1 MKKIVFIM
9 LIALSVNS
17 LFAENKDNDSLTF
30 RSKNEVVVTASRIP
44 VASLVNPF
52 SSSVVF
58 QDLLSTMPRSIASD
72 EALRLVPGIRIDN
85 QANGSRMHM
94 SIRGQGILSERGL
107 RGIKVFLDGI
117 PLNDPSGFTMDLYDI
132 DWATVSRI
140 EVLRGP
146 SASFYGG
153 GGSAGVLNII
163 TDIGSKVGQEREIS
177 FDGGSNSFF
186 KGLASIKGST
196 ENVDYRISFSKFLG
210 DGYRNHTG
218 FWGDNFSERMKWD
231 LSDKIKVSQ
240 SFIYTDYFNQ
250 NAEGLSL
257 DQVKENPL
265 QANPDAVPFN
275 EYQKTKRI
283 VGGINGNIILNSFS
297 DLQLNG
303 FLRVTRYKET
313 SNKAAQYRD
322 YVAPGAGFQYNIR
335 LNKGN
340 FKNTFGVGSDFQT
353 QTIDEV
359 KFKSLSNPARKDD
372 GTDDTNIEDTTL
384 LANQA
389 ISQYALGGFAF
400 YNLEYKKFQL
410 NGSLRYDKLHN
421 DLHDKLNT
429 TYNLS
434 DTADFNRYS
443 VKIGGSYSFSESV
456 NLFANWGQGFIPP
469 ATEELASNPVSFRG
483 FNKNLVPAT
492 SVSQEIGLRGYLGE
506 HLFYDVTAFYMTT
519 DKDFFRYKLTET
531 RGNQEVFYGNTGSSK
546 RLGLETYFTIKPI
559 DDLNIQFAYTYSNF
573 KYSSPDSIDGNF
585 IPNSPE
591 HQLNIDVEYQIVNNL
606 KIGVSSET
614 QSQWYIYT
622 DKIHKDVS
630 QEGFSLFNCRIT
642 YDMKLLGTNTQ
653 IGLYGK
659 NLADAKWMG
668 FTEPDPDGNCYQPGA
683 GREFFG
689 SLKVRF

>member
-1 MKKIVFIM
+1 MKKIFLLI
-9 LIALSVNS
+9 LIALSATS
-17 LFAENKDNDSLTF
+17 MFAENNENDSLTF
-30 RSKNEVVVTASRIP
+30 KAKSEITVTASRIP
-44 VASLVNPF
+44 VTQLVNPF

-58 QDLLSTMPRSIASD
+58 QDLLSTMPRTIASY
-72 EALRLVPGIRIDN
+72 EALRLVPGVRIDN
-85 QANGSRMHM
+85 QANGSRMHL

-107 RGIKVFLDGI
+107 RGIKVFLDGV
-117 PLNDPSGFTMDLYDI
+117 PMNDPSGFTMDLYDV

-146 SASFYGG
+146 TASFYGG

-163 TDIGSKVGQEREIS
+163 TDIGSTNGQERQLS
-177 FDGGSNSFF
+177 FDAGSNSFL
-186 KGLASIKGST
+186 KGLAQVKGST
-196 ENVDYRISFSKFLG
+196 ENTDYRISYSKFLG
-210 DGYRNHTG
+210 DGYRDHTG
-218 FWGDNFSERMKWD
+218 FWGDNFSERLKWK
-231 LSDKIKVSQ
+231 LSDKINVSQ

-250 NAEGLSL
+250 NAEGLSI
-257 DQVKENPL
+257 DQVQENPL

-283 VGGINGNIILNSFS
+283 VGGINGNIKINSVS
-297 DLQLNG
+297 DLQVNG
-303 FLRVTRYKET
+303 FLRFTRYKET
-313 SNKAAQYRD
+313 SNKEAQYRD
-322 YVAPGAGFQYNIR
+322 FVAPGAGFQYN
-335 LNKGN
+335 LHLDKGDL
-340 FKNTFGVGSDFQT
+340 KNTFSLGSDLQN

-359 KFKSLSNPARKDD
+359 KFRSLSDATRKDD
-372 GTDDTNIEDTTL
+372 GTDDTNLEDSVL
-384 LANQA
+384 LANQS

-410 NGSLRYDKLHN
+410 NASVRYDKLHN
-421 DLHDKLNT
+421 DLKDKLNKN
-429 TYNLS
+429 YNLS
-434 DTADFNRYS
+434 DTADFNRIS
-443 VKIGGSYSFSESV
+443 AKLGASYSFSEAL

-506 HLFYDVTAFYMTT
+506 RLFYDVTAFYMTT

-531 RGNQEVFYGNTGSSK
+531 RGNQEVFYGNIGSSK
-546 RLGLETYFTIKPI
+546 RLGLETYVSIKPI
-559 DDLNIQFAYTYSNF
+559 DNLNIQFAYTYSNF

-591 HQLNIDVEYQIVNNL
+591 HQLNIDLEYQIVNNL
-606 KIGVSSET
+606 KVGFSSET
-614 QSQWYIYT
+614 QSQWFIYT
-622 DKIHKDVS
+622 DKVHKDVS
-630 QEGFSLFNCRIT
+630 QEGFTLLNCRIT
-642 YDMKLLGTNTQ
+642 YDMKLFWTKTQ
-653 IGLYGK
+653 IGVYGK

-689 SLKVRF
+689 SLKVVF